1 MTTSPGEIITRN
13 QMTGTEQPDQILFPT
28 NEIGGCVSIANTLR
42 NNTENRTDP
51 TIQITTVHLK
61 QVNRPRKSDRNH
73 FSIGSLNNGIDVPR
87 PGQIIDNQTGM
98 NPHVP
103 IVTTILESNI
113 SNNYEIFDLV
123 IRTLD
128 ISCKVSP
135 WNEKIKSGGENL
147 VENLTGKK

>member
-1 MTTSPGEIITRN
+1 
-13 QMTGTEQPDQILFPT
+13 MTGTEQPAQILLLTTEMGGSISIT
-28 NEIGGCVSIANTLR
+28 NLLGDDT
-42 NNTENRTDP
+42 NNRMDSTIQP
-51 TIQITTVHLK
+51 TISHFK
-61 QVNRPRKSDRNH
+61 QEAVPGHSDWYH
-73 FSIGSLNNGIDVPR
+73 FLIGSLNNGIDVPR

-135 WNEKIKSGGENL
+135 WNEKIKSEGENL